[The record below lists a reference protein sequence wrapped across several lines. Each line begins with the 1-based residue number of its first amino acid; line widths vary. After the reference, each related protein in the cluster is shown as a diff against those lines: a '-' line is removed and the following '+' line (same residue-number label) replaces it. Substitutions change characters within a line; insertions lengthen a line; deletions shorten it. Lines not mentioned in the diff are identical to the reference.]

1 MRKLATCVSAAVLSL
16 SLVVGQANAETVK
29 VFAAAS
35 LKNALD
41 ATIESWKKVD
51 TSRDVVATY
60 AASSALAK
68 QVEEGA
74 PADIYF
80 SADEAWMDA
89 LAKENLLKPESRADI
104 VSNGLVLV
112 APIDSK
118 AAADFGSEVN
128 LAALLAGGR
137 LALAN
142 VESVPAGKYA
152 KQALENLKLWDQVSG
167 SVAQAE
173 NVRAALAL
181 VARGEA
187 PLGIVYDSDASVEKK
202 VKVVAAL
209 PDNSHAPIVYPAALL
224 ATSANSDAEAFLSY
238 LKSADAQGIFKSFG
252 FRTLK

>member
-1 MRKLATCVSAAVLSL
+1 MRKLATILSTVAVFLAL
-16 SLVVGQANAETVK
+16 GAVATKAETVR

-41 ATIESWKKVD
+41 ATIESWKKAD
-51 TSRDVVATY
+51 PSRDVTSTY

-89 LAKENLLKPESRADI
+89 LAAKNLVKPESRADI
-104 VSNGLVLV
+104 VKNGLVLI
-112 APIDSK
+112 APADSTVT
-118 AAADFGSEVN
+118 ADFNGAVDLST
-128 LAALLAGGR
+128 LLGGGR

-142 VESVPAGKYA
+142 VEAVPAGKYA
-152 KQALENLKLWDQVSG
+152 KQALVKLKLWEQVSDQ
-167 SVAQAE
+167 VAQAE

-187 PLGIVYDSDASVEKK
+187 PLGIVYDSDAFVEKK
-202 VKVVAAL
+202 VRVVAAL
-209 PDNSHAPIVYPAALL
+209 PDRYHAPIVYPAALL
-224 ATSANSDAEAFLSY
+224 ATSSNGDAETFLSY
-238 LKSADAQGIFKSFG
+238 LKSAEAQGIFASFG

>member
-41 ATIESWKKVD
+41 ATIESWKKAD

-118 AAADFGSEVN
+118 ATADFGSEVD

-142 VESVPAGKYA
+142 VDSVPAGKYA

-187 PLGIVYDSDASVEKK
+187 PLGIVYDSDAYVEKK

-209 PDNSHAPIVYPAALL
+209 PDSSHAPIVYPAALL
-224 ATSANSDAEAFLSY
+224 ATSANSDAATFLSY